1 MCCEKLMNTVL
12 FEYFRRLFTPK
23 YLRHFKFKCQVY
35 TVQEKYGC
43 DWKYLL
49 IYCKTFHSVVKLYL
63 QKNKFCPE
71 IQSACTNEHDSLYKS
86 CRVVPSEV
94 KSGLLAF
101 YQLVYIKMHYKPLEM
116 DGDKYNS
123 VMIRHHICLQ
133 IFLLIWRLSGL
144 FSSMSSWILKH
155 RPRHFKI
162 MFYCGDTE
170 VLVCVPLLTCVVW
183 CKNIPNFACKSKQM
197 WRSDDQCM
205 ELE

>member
-1 MCCEKLMNTVL
+1 MSTLEDYLHQSILDISSSNVKFIQCKKNTAVIEST
-12 FEYFRRLFTPK
+12 FLFTVK
-23 YLRHFKFKCQVY
+23 HFI
-35 TVQEKYGC
+35 
-43 DWKYLL
+43 LL
-49 IYCKTFHSVVKLYL
+49 LSCTCR
-63 QKNKFCPE
+63 KNKLCPE

-101 YQLVYIKMHYKPLEM
+101 YQLVYIKMHYKPLGM

-162 MFYCGDTE
+162 MFYWGDTE
-170 VLVCVPLLTCVVW
+170 VLVCVPLLTCVVLK
-183 CKNIPNFACKSKQM
+183 CKNIQNFACKSKQM
-197 WRSDDQCM
+197 WRSDYQCM